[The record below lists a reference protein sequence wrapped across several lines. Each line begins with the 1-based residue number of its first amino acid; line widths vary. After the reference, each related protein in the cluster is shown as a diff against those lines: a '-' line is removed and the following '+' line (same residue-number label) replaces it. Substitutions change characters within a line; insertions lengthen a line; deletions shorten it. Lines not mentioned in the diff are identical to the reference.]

1 MSLTAAMPMYEQQ
14 CYLQATSLVLV
25 VIDISLPLDY
35 IIYDLFSKKTTSLAL
50 VDELADMK

>member
-1 MSLTAAMPMYEQQ
+1 MYEQQ